1 MRSGIRFDYVLADRE
16 HGDAFLNELCA
27 HHVSGQLKVAP
38 EHVSDAVLSV
48 MGKPRNLVYQRFAQ
62 RYEQVNRQLGM
73 KQFLVPYL
81 MSSHPG
87 STLDEAVE
95 LAEYCRDL
103 GYMPEQVQ
111 DFYPMRPP
119 RCPRPC
125 TTRAWIR
132 APCRPVYVPKSPHE
146 KALQRALIQYRDPKN
161 RDLVLEALR
170 RAGRMDL
177 VGFGPKCLL
186 RPQGES
192 GGKERKPAASGKGA
206 RTAAEARAKARAKPN
221 GPGKA
226 KAKARPSGPGK
237 AQPKRKPSSRKAAPQ
252 GGGRPGKAAGERRPG
267 KSKGTRRH

>member
-1 MRSGIRFDYVLADRE
+1 
-16 HGDAFLNELCA
+16 
-27 HHVSGQLKVAP
+27 P

-111 DFYPMRPP
+111 DFYPTPSTMSTAMYYTGVDPP
-119 RCPRPC
+119 CSRCTCR
-125 TTRAWIR
+125 RAAR
-132 APCRPVYVPKSPHE
+132 EGGCS
-146 KALQRALIQYRDPKN
+146 ALLIQYRDPKN

-170 RAGRMDL
+170 RAARMDL
-177 VGFGPKCLL
+177 VGYGPKCLL
-186 RPQGES
+186 RPQGE
-192 GGKERKPAASGKGA
+192 GGDKERKPAASGKGA
-206 RTAAEARAKARAKPN
+206 RTRADVRAKAQSKPN
-221 GPGKA
+221 DSGKA
-226 KAKARPSGPGK
+226 PSKARPSGPERLGQK
-237 AQPKRKPSSRKAAPQ
+237 PKPSSGKTSSQ
-252 GGGRPGKAAGERRPG
+252 GGGRSGKSAGNAVPGKVRGLVGMMPHGGPLWQILPVGPRAPG
-267 KSKGTRRH
+267 SDGPSAEGSTDKGIT